1 MIGHCLHLKA
11 ALVNTPIKAQVSR
24 VCGLI
29 PLYLPL
35 YVDEGVLYVEANGR
49 AVKLYVDMS

>member
-1 MIGHCLHLKA
+1 MIGHCLRLKA
-11 ALVNTPIKAQVSR
+11 TLINIPIRAQASR

-35 YVDEGVLYVEANGR
+35 YVDEGVLYVDVDGK
-49 AVKLYVDMS
+49 AVKLYVDKT